1 MIQYNRFLY
10 HSFLS
15 ERLRF
20 ECDSFRFWRAAEEL
34 SVMSAT
40 ESAPPAPTRLRV
52 VADRGACCGYGVC
65 AEICPEIFQV
75 DDIGIVQLKV
85 AIVPEGLEV
94 RAREGAA
101 ACPQSALKV
110 VAEPAVA

>member
-1 MIQYNRFLY
+1 
-10 HSFLS
+10 
-15 ERLRF
+15 
-20 ECDSFRFWRAAEEL
+20 
-34 SVMSAT
+34 MSAT
-40 ESAPPAPTRLRV
+40 ESAPPVPTRLRV
-52 VADRGACCGYGVC
+52 VADRSACCGYGVC

-85 AIVPEGLEV
+85 QIVPEGLEA

-110 VAEPAVA
+110 VAEPAGA